1 MPKTIN
7 LRDLP
12 DELVRKAK
20 SRAALQGV
28 TLKDFVL
35 TAIERATELDGQLA
49 APMAMSMMRVENKKT
64 SGERKR
70 TKR

>member
-7 LRDLP
+7 LRNLP

-28 TLKDFVL
+28 TLKDFVQ
-35 TAIERATELDGQLA
+35 TAIEKATDDS
-49 APMAMSMMRVENKKT
+49 PFTTPIAMSMVAQQLEPKRRTRKK
-64 SGERKR
+64 
-70 TKR
+70 

>member
-28 TLKDFVL
+28 TLKDFVQ
-35 TAIERATELDGQLA
+35 TAIEKATDDLTF
-49 APMAMSMMRVENKKT
+49 APIAMSMIQPEQKRRTRKK
-64 SGERKR
+64 
-70 TKR
+70 

>member
-28 TLKDFVL
+28 TLKDFVQ
-35 TAIERATELDGQLA
+35 TAIEQATNDV
-49 APMAMSMMRVENKKT
+49 PFTPIAMSMMQPEPKRRT
-64 SGERKR
+64 RKR
-70 TKR
+70 